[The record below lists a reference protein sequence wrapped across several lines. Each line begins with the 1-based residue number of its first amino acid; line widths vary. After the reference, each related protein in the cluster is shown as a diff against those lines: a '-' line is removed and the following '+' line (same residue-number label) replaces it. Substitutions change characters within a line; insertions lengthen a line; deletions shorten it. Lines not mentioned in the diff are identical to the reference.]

1 MARSLTPTDI
11 SAFLNLMTKEI
22 TGQNGTIQS
31 LDASSFVSA
40 GEKVMSYGVE
50 NVYNAY
56 SIVMGRTFAAVR
68 PYKAPLNILNSIN
81 TDMFTNRMRKISFYS
96 RDAQESGDFNTDKN
110 TNFKTGYTNG
120 QNSGASTPSMWEQNL
135 PVPLEMNFAG
145 QDTWEDGTTIP
156 EYQLKAAFRDMNEFR
171 AVTEGVMTERGND
184 IESQKEGYNRMTLL
198 NHIAGSIDL
207 YASRPGSVVNLTADY
222 NDEMGTSYTTAQLL
236 TMDDFFRYFVY
247 RFKLASDYLKIRS
260 ALYHWSPAKT
270 IDGVSYTLLRHTPRD
285 RQRAILYD
293 PMFIRAKTMVYPELF
308 NPQFLDINNFEPVTY
323 WQNLNDPSAIDFTP
337 AIPDVSGNTQ
347 IKGDRVQVG
356 HVVGVL
362 YDVDAMMT
370 DYQLEEAAA
379 TPLEARK
386 HYRNLW
392 WTFSKNAINDFT
404 EKSIVFI
411 MQDD

>member
-11 SAFLNLMTKEI
+11 SAFLNLMVKEM
-22 TGQNGTIQS
+22 TGQDGTIQK
-31 LDASSFVSA
+31 LDASSFVSV
-40 GEKVMSYGVE
+40 GEKVLSYGTE

-56 SIVMGRTFAAVR
+56 SVVVGHTFAASR
-68 PYKAPLNILNSIN
+68 PYNAPLNIINAIN
-81 TDMFTNRMRKISFYS
+81 TDMFTNRFRKISFYS
-96 RDAQESGDFNTDKN
+96 REAQESGDFNTDKN

-135 PVPLEMNFAG
+135 PVPLELNFAG

-156 EYQLKAAFRDMNEFR
+156 EYQLKSAFRDMDEFR
-171 AVTEGVMTERGND
+171 TVTEGVMTERGND
-184 IESQKEGYNRMTLL
+184 IESQKESYNRMTLL
-198 NHIAGSIDL
+198 NHIAGAIDL
-207 YASRPGSVVNLTADY
+207 YASRPGSVINLTHDY
-222 NDEMGTSYTTAQLL
+222 NEEYGTSYTTAQLL
-236 TMDDFFRYFVY
+236 TMDDFFRYFIY

-308 NPQFLDINNFEPVTY
+308 NPKFLAVNNFEPITY
-323 WQNLNDPSAIDFTP
+323 WQNLNDPAAIDFEP
-337 AIPDVSGNTQ
+337 AIPDVNGNTQ
-347 IKGDRVQVG
+347 IKGSRVQCG
-356 HVVGVL
+356 QVVGIL

-379 TPLEARK
+379 TPMEARK

-392 WTFSKNAINDFT
+392 WTFSKNSINDFT

-411 MQDD
+411 MQDE

>member
-22 TGQNGTIQS
+22 TGQNGTIQQ

-40 GEKVMSYGVE
+40 GEKIMSYGAE

-68 PYKAPLNILNSIN
+68 PYKAPLNIINSIN
-81 TDMFTNRMRKISFYS
+81 TDMYTNRQRKISFYS

-110 TNFKTGYTNG
+110 TNFATGYTNG

-145 QDTWEDGTTIP
+145 QDTWEDGTTLP
-156 EYQLKAAFRDMNEFR
+156 EYQLKSAFRDMNEFR

-198 NHIAGSIDL
+198 NHIAGAVDL
-207 YASRPGSVVNLTADY
+207 TASRPASVINLTDAY
-222 NDEMGTSYTTAQLL
+222 NTEYGTSYTTAQLL
-236 TMDDFFRYFVY
+236 MMEDFFKYFVY
-247 RFKLASDYLKIRS
+247 RFKMASDYLKLRS
-260 ALYHWSPAKT
+260 SLYHWSPAKI
-270 IDGVSYTLLRHTPRD
+270 IDGVSYTLLRHTARD

-347 IKGDRVQVG
+347 IKGSRVQIG
-356 HVVGVL
+356 QVVGIL

-411 MQDD
+411 MADS